1 MILNFCVKI
10 MEKLTYDPDAIF
22 LGPGFNKDMERFS
35 QSTAT
40 DVYGFIGNTKI
51 CLDPSLRGKRI
62 RISGEGRE
70 RTYNY
75 KTFRKERVEF

>member
-1 MILNFCVKI
+1 MILNFCVKVI
-10 MEKLTYDPDAIF
+10 EKLTIEPDTIF
-22 LGPGFNKDMERFS
+22 LGTRFDKDTERFS
-35 QSTAT
+35 QSVES
-40 DVYGFIGNTKI
+40 DVYGYIGNTKI
-51 CLDPSLRGKRI
+51 CLDPALRGKRI

>member
-1 MILNFCVKI
+1 MILNFCVKT
-10 MEKLTYDPDAIF
+10 MEKLTIAPDAIY
-22 LGPGFNKDMERFS
+22 LGPKFNKDMERFS
-35 QSTAT
+35 QSTTT

-51 CLDPSLRGKRI
+51 CLDPSLQGKRI
-62 RISGEGRE
+62 RISGGGRE